1 MFNSWCLL
9 SVLIFMHIFSNLIKI
24 VNIQR
29 WLFSKQN
36 LKNAEFLLFSRLR
49 EYVHV
54 SEYLLMFYYL
64 STKNSHVYNLRNL
77 HPLTKF
83 IPPPFFQNWAGH
95 FNLGMLKGLSEAVI
109 RRRTDNTIAERKGQN
124 DKQRSTKHFTGN

>member
-1 MFNSWCLL
+1 MFVVSFD
-9 SVLIFMHIFSNLIKI
+9 IHAHIFKFDKN
-24 VNIQR
+24 
-29 WLFSKQN
+29 SKYSKMIIFQTK

-83 IPPPFFQNWAGH
+83 IPPPFFQN
-95 FNLGMLKGLSEAVI
+95 
-109 RRRTDNTIAERKGQN
+109 
-124 DKQRSTKHFTGN
+124 